1 MDYATILTRKYPDA
15 EWTLNG
21 DKYSGLTWLS
31 ESPKPSKEDLDSLW
45 PEVEAEIAAEAQAK
59 LDAKASAVAK
69 LQALGLTVD
78 EVKVAFGLEAE

>member
-1 MDYATILTRKYPDA
+1 MILSKRYEGA

-21 DKYSGLTWLS
+21 DNYSGLTWLS
-31 ESPKPSKEDLDSLW
+31 EDIAKPT
-45 PEVEAEIAAEAQAK
+45 VEELQAEWADVQAEIAAEAQAK

-78 EVKVAFGLEAE
+78 EVSVAFGLEA

>member
-1 MDYATILTRKYPDA
+1 MDYAAILTRKYPGN

-21 DKYSGLTWLS
+21 DNYEGLTWLS
-31 ESPKPSKEDLDSLW
+31 DTPKPTKKALEAHW
-45 PEVEAEIAAEAQAK
+45 PTVTAEIEAEKQAK

-78 EVKVAFGLEAE
+78 EVQVAFGLEA

>member
-1 MDYATILTRKYPDA
+1 MDISLILSRKYPGA

-21 DKYSGLTWLS
+21 DSYDGLIWLS
-31 ESPKPSKEDLDSLW
+31 DTPKPTKKALEAHW
-45 PEVEAEIAAEAQAK
+45 PTVVSEIEAEKQAK

-78 EVKVAFGLEAE
+78 EVQVAFGLEA